1 MVGNLPPLGASCHPL
16 LTTAVIGSRRVIPLS
31 SVEIPTSFGKRRVIP
46 PSLPPY
52 GPRCCRYADAVMD
65 AMVLMVPS
73 LVANPRRCWV
83 DLRSN
88 PFIAASSP
96 SLASGLAAGGGVSD
110 SRWAGP
116 IVQSD
121 CPRFPL
127 LGTDL
132 GRGSGF
138 GPLALCGG
146 HCNLGAR
153 AAWGASTRCELY
165 HCDMLRYS
173 KITGAPSGQT
183 ESKAHVF
190 SGVFGVVCNG

>member
-1 MVGNLPPLGASCHPL
+1 M
-16 LTTAVIGSRRVIPLS
+16 
-31 SVEIPTSFGKRRVIP
+31 
-46 PSLPPY
+46 
-52 GPRCCRYADAVMD
+52 
-65 AMVLMVPS
+65 
-73 LVANPRRCWV
+73 
-83 DLRSN
+83 
-88 PFIAASSP
+88 
-96 SLASGLAAGGGVSD
+96 SD
-110 SRWAGP
+110 SRWAAP
-116 IVQSD
+116 IVRSD

-165 HCDMLRYS
+165 HCDRLRYS